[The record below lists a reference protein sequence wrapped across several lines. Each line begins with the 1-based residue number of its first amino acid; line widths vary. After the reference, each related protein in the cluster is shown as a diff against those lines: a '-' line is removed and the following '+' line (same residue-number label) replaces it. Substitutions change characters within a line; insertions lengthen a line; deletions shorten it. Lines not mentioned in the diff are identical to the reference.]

1 MKTTKKGEAVG
12 EDLWELLSSI
22 PVSILAFS
30 STKQAKILES
40 KFKLE
45 DYYYYYIYIHIF

>member
-40 KFKLE
+40 KLKE
-45 DYYYYYIYIHIF
+45 DYYYIYIHIF